1 MFYKRIVLDL
11 KLSFLLLFF
20 SPYHNHARKR
30 RGVFRV
36 RKVQPPFDE
45 PNLGFAV
52 NIFVEPARVRA
63 RRNERNADRCPGR
76 CTFLNP
82 QRRRVFSIRRIAKHP
97 FAFPVLYE
105 SVVFLRVELLTF
117 GILFRRTRVKVEL
130 ELFVERVKK
139 RPRCF
144 PLRRITRE

>member
-1 MFYKRIVLDL
+1 MREDGWCPFLAWVLI
-11 KLSFLLLFF
+11 LL

-105 SVVFLRVELLTF
+105 SVVFLRVKLLAL
-117 GILFRRTRVKVEL
+117 GVLLRRARIKVEVKL
-130 ELFVERVKK
+130 LVEFIEK
-139 RPRCF
+139 RLWRF
-144 PLRRITRE
+144 PLG